1 MWWEVGVQAG
11 VFSVFDLDA
20 ESGDLVN
27 ADYLVGIPLSARYE
41 DWSAMLRLYHQ
52 SSHLGDEFL
61 LRTKTQRVNL
71 SYEAVDLRFSY
82 EIGDVLRLYGGGG
95 GLFHQDPSDIQPWSV
110 QYGLELTSPWPAR
123 DAGWRPVA
131 AADLQNHQENNWSL
145 DASVRAGIQIDGAAA
160 DAQSSNLA
168 GVLQRPLAQRPVLQ
182 EQDRILRHRHA
193 LPLLRGAMSQSVR
206 DFVAAYAKAFPDEV
220 VRVTEPVSLEYEVMA
235 LVLEYERRRRFP
247 ILLLESR
254 ARIGHPDRVQRGG
267 EPAGAGVRPRRAGV
281 RHSRSNTPGASR
293 TRSSRWWCADAPF
306 RHTRVT
312 GRDLDLARLPI
323 PTYFPGDAGRY
334 LTAGMLVARD
344 PETGVETEGYHRFQ
358 LKGPDRLGVSLHSR
372 RRMFEYQR
380 RAEARG
386 QALPCAIVLGLHPL
400 VSMGSLAYPP
410 ADVGKFEVVGGLLG
424 EPLEVAPCST
434 IDLHVPAAAEI
445 VIEGEILAGVREPE
459 GPFGEFTGYFSRRST
474 QHVFVAKALS
484 MRERPW
490 FQSIGSGR
498 AGDHI
503 TTLGLVREAEI
514 HNALSR
520 VIPNVTGVH
529 VPLSGTSSFSAYVA
543 IKQGRPG
550 EAKHVIPIVLGVD
563 HYLKLVIVVD
573 DDIDVFDES
582 DVMWAVATRMQ
593 ADRDLVTV
601 AGSLG
606 ALLDPS
612 ADERGVTA
620 KLGIDATRPFGE
632 PFADKLVM
640 DPARMAWARALVD
653 RPASAADRPR

>member
-1 MWWEVGVQAG
+1 MGQ
-11 VFSVFDLDA
+11 
-20 ESGDLVN
+20 
-27 ADYLVGIPLSARYE
+27 
-41 DWSAMLRLYHQ
+41 
-52 SSHLGDEFL
+52 
-61 LRTKTQRVNL
+61 
-71 SYEAVDLRFSY
+71 DLRS
-82 EIGDVLRLYGGGG
+82 
-95 GLFHQDPSDIQPWSV
+95 
-110 QYGLELTSPWPAR
+110 
-123 DAGWRPVA
+123 
-131 AADLQNHQENNWSL
+131 
-145 DASVRAGIQIDGAAA
+145 
-160 DAQSSNLA
+160 
-168 GVLQRPLAQRPVLQ
+168 
-182 EQDRILRHRHA
+182 
-193 LPLLRGAMSQSVR
+193 
-206 DFVAAYAKAFPDEV
+206 FVAAYEAAFPGEV
-220 VRVTEPVSLEYEVMA
+220 VRVTEPVSTDFDVMA

-247 ILLLESR
+247 ILLLE
-254 ARIGHPDRVQRGG
+254 RVRGSDI
-267 EPAGAGVRPRRAGV
+267 PIVCNVVASRRALAFALGV
-281 RHSRSNTPGASR
+281 DEARLAVEYARRIKDPIKPIVVG
-293 TRSSRWWCADAPF
+293 DPPF
-306 RHTRVT
+306 RQRVLA
-312 GRDLDLARLPI
+312 GPDLDLARLPI

-334 LTAGMLVARD
+334 LTAGLLVARD

-358 LKGPDRLGVSLHSR
+358 VKGRDRMGVSLHSR

-380 RAEARG
+380 RAEARK
-386 QALPCAIVLGLHPL
+386 QSLPCAIALGVHPL

-410 ADVGKFEVVGGLLG
+410 AEVGKFEVVGGLLG
-424 EPLEVAPCST
+424 APLEVAPCAT
-434 IDLHVPAAAEI
+434 IDLQVPAAAEI

-474 QHVFVAKALS
+474 EHVFVARAIA

-514 HNALSR
+514 HNALGR

-529 VPLSGTSSFSAYVA
+529 VPLSGTSSFTAYVA
-543 IKQGRPG
+543 IKQSRPG

-582 DVMWAVATRMQ
+582 EVLWAVATRMQ
-593 ADRDLVTV
+593 ADRDLVTIG
-601 AGSLG
+601 GSLG
-606 ALLDPS
+606 AMLDPS

-653 RPASAADRPR
+653 RLGG

>member
-1 MWWEVGVQAG
+1 MRQ
-11 VFSVFDLDA
+11 
-20 ESGDLVN
+20 
-27 ADYLVGIPLSARYE
+27 
-41 DWSAMLRLYHQ
+41 
-52 SSHLGDEFL
+52 
-61 LRTKTQRVNL
+61 
-71 SYEAVDLRFSY
+71 DLRS
-82 EIGDVLRLYGGGG
+82 
-95 GLFHQDPSDIQPWSV
+95 
-110 QYGLELTSPWPAR
+110 
-123 DAGWRPVA
+123 
-131 AADLQNHQENNWSL
+131 
-145 DASVRAGIQIDGAAA
+145 
-160 DAQSSNLA
+160 
-168 GVLQRPLAQRPVLQ
+168 
-182 EQDRILRHRHA
+182 
-193 LPLLRGAMSQSVR
+193 
-206 DFVAAYAKAFPDEV
+206 FVAAYEQAFPGEV
-220 VRVTEPVSLEYEVMA
+220 VRITEPVSTDFDVMA

-247 ILLLESR
+247 ILLLE
-254 ARIGHPDRVQRGG
+254 RVHGSDI
-267 EPAGAGVRPRRAGV
+267 PIVCNVVASRRALAFALGV
-281 RHSRSNTPGASR
+281 PEAGLALEYARRIKEPIKPAIVTDP
-293 TRSSRWWCADAPF
+293 PF
-306 RHTRVT
+306 RQHVLT
-312 GRDLDLARLPI
+312 GPDVDLARLPI

-334 LTAGMLVARD
+334 LTAGLLVARD
-344 PETGVETEGYHRFQ
+344 PATGVETEGYHRFQ
-358 LKGPDRLGVSLHSR
+358 VKGRDRMGVSLHSR

-380 RAEARG
+380 RAEALK
-386 QALPCAIVLGLHPL
+386 QPLPCAIALGVHPL

-424 EPLEVAPCST
+424 DPLEVAPCAT
-434 IDLHVPAAAEI
+434 IDLQVPAAAEI

-474 QHVFVAKALS
+474 EHVFVAKAIA

-514 HNALSR
+514 HNALTR
-520 VIPNVTGVH
+520 VIPNVAGVH
-529 VPLSGTSSFSAYVA
+529 VPLSGTSSFTAYVA

-582 DVMWAVATRMQ
+582 DVLWAVATRMQ
-593 ADRDLVTV
+593 ADRDLVTI

-606 ALLDPS
+606 AMLDPS

-640 DPARMAWARALVD
+640 DPARMSWARDLVD
-653 RPASAADRPR
+653 HLGG